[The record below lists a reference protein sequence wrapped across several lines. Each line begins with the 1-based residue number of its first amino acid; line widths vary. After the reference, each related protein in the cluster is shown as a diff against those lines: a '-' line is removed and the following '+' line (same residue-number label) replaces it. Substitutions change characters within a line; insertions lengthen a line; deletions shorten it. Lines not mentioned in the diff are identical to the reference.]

1 MGTKSVA
8 GGLILLC
15 SLLSHGKVGFNSYC
29 YFNSDKD
36 RNAAQ
41 IAGSADKSE
50 PFEIASVSKVITS
63 YWALEKLGPLYRFPT
78 KIYISNQR
86 GEEADVHL
94 EGSLDPYLGQE
105 AMYFIISELHKAGVH
120 RIRDLSFDEYFKVL
134 WEVREYDY
142 GVPQNRGFIP
152 SADRV
157 QNTLREV
164 FDDGKINMENYSNVR
179 RKAFQ
184 IRKIQMV
191 EHPSVMARNVIFRSR
206 VDFQTLSSASHT
218 VPTIILQYQSAYLYE
233 YLKEMNRLS
242 HNFVAEMIF
251 AAVSKVDVKNRT
263 TAEIKALAS
272 KAFLDFVTQTLK
284 TSSNSIRFINGSGDS
299 EGPDDPRAPR
309 DYNEAS
315 CETVIRILFRTSEIL
330 KKNNLKLEDVLAV
343 SGVDHSTL
351 GSRYSAYPGVVTA
364 KTGSVNP
371 AITLAGLIHTK
382 NGPIFFAV
390 LASTDSPAEWHT
402 ARNKIREKVVSIM
415 SENGGGQSVP
425 YVAQAFLPFYSVV
438 PGAPRTS
445 PATPS
450 PLASSPDRN
459 IKNLPNKG

>member
-1 MGTKSVA
+1 
-8 GGLILLC
+8 
-15 SLLSHGKVGFNSYC
+15 
-29 YFNSDKD
+29 
-36 RNAAQ
+36 
-41 IAGSADKSE
+41 
-50 PFEIASVSKVITS
+50 VITS

-218 VPTIILQYQSAYLYE
+218 VPTNDSF
-233 YLKEMNRLS
+233 LS
-242 HNFVAEMIF
+242 STHKDMLTDIAELLW
-251 AAVSKVDVKNRT
+251 ALCVKLT
-263 TAEIKALAS
+263 TEFESQLAS
-272 KAFLDFVTQTLK
+272 
-284 TSSNSIRFINGSGDS
+284 
-299 EGPDDPRAPR
+299 E
-309 DYNEAS
+309 
-315 CETVIRILFRTSEIL
+315 
-330 KKNNLKLEDVLAV
+330 KL
-343 SGVDHSTL
+343 H
-351 GSRYSAYPGVVTA
+351 
-364 KTGSVNP
+364 
-371 AITLAGLIHTK
+371 
-382 NGPIFFAV
+382 
-390 LASTDSPAEWHT
+390 
-402 ARNKIREKVVSIM
+402 
-415 SENGGGQSVP
+415 
-425 YVAQAFLPFYSVV
+425 
-438 PGAPRTS
+438 
-445 PATPS
+445 
-450 PLASSPDRN
+450 SSP
-459 IKNLPNKG
+459 